1 MIYRSEDAHKYWCPH
16 IRTQDESDHDSRIA
30 VNLYFLD
37 ARRRTEGATNATG
50 STNSAD
56 YGCIGQRCSQWRWF
70 AKSTPIYEPDVPV
83 GYCGLAGRP
92 DSELYVDMYF

>member
-16 IRTQDESDHDSRIA
+16 IRVQDQTNSDSKVA
-30 VNLYFLD
+30 VNMLD
-37 ARRRTEGATNATG
+37 LDCARTDDR
-50 STNSAD
+50 AD
-56 YGCIGQRCSQWRWF
+56 REPRLRLSNYGCIGQRCSQWRWF

-92 DSELYVDMYF
+92 DSETYIDMYY